1 MPDPG
6 AGLVPCDAAVIQAG
20 RVSLPLSNTPR
31 RLPPPRAF
39 LWCSSSP
46 TTAWS
51 QLSRKHQRLNR
62 SGTKCGSA
70 CARGSEA
77 ESMVRSGGVGGGI
90 AHMTVHPHHRPP
102 NKYMP
107 ELQQLFCASPP
118 TGRIVWNFMI
128 VPNWTE

>member
-1 MPDPG
+1 MLEKGLMSDAS
-6 AGLVPCDAAVIQAG
+6 AGLMPCDAAVIQSV
-20 RVSLPLSNTPR
+20 RVWLPLSSSPR

-46 TTAWS
+46 TAARS

-70 CARGSEA
+70 YARGSKA
-77 ESMVRSGGVGGGI
+77 ESMVPLKGDC
-90 AHMTVHPHHRPP
+90 AHDCSPHHQLA

-107 ELQQLFCASPP
+107 ELQMRFCAS
-118 TGRIVWNFMI
+118 TDRVIWEFVI
-128 VPNWTE
+128 ILNWTE